1 MPDERDEQEKL
12 KVVDRR
18 RFTAEGELRD
28 NAEDRTEDRVED
40 KAPPAPPPDPAVKP
54 QTQTP
59 AKPASPDPA
68 LAPQE
73 YREATPPAG
82 RTAFEGLLMSLSTTA
97 MLQLGLVE
105 DPGQGRFPA
114 DLEAARHT
122 IDLLGVLEEKT
133 RGNLAPEEK
142 QLLEQL
148 LSELRLLFVRVSGG
162 ELPQPSPPGQ

>member
-1 MPDERDEQEKL
+1 MPDERDEQEGL

-18 RFTAEGELRD
+18 RFTAAGELRD
-28 NAEDRTEDRVED
+28 GVEDRVED
-40 KAPPAPPPDPAVKP
+40 KIPPTPPPDPEVKP

-68 LAPQE
+68 GAPEQE
-73 YREATPPAG
+73 YREAAPPAA
-82 RTAFEGLLMSLSTTA
+82 RTAFEGLLMSLSTPA

-105 DPGQGRFPA
+105 DPEQGRFPA

-133 RGNLAPEEK
+133 RGNLAPDEK

-148 LSELRLLFVRVSGG
+148 LSELRLLFVRVSEG
-162 ELPQPSPPGQ
+162 ELPDTPPPPGK

>member
-1 MPDERDEQEKL
+1 MPDERDEEEGL

-28 NAEDRTEDRVED
+28 SVED
-40 KAPPAPPPDPAVKP
+40 KTPPPLPPDPEVKP
-54 QTQTP
+54 QPQTP
-59 AKPASPDPA
+59 AKPTSPDPA
-68 LAPQE
+68 ITPQE
-73 YREATPPAG
+73 YREAPPPAA

-105 DPGQGRFPA
+105 DPEQGRFPA

-148 LSELRLLFVRVSGG
+148 LSELRLLFVRVSEG
-162 ELPQPSPPGQ
+162 ELLDIPPPPGQ